1 MKNPEIL
8 FSGFFLCDFY
18 KDSYFFN
25 QDKKILFLDKID
37 FMRKVLFIFLF
48 ISIQNSF
55 AQQETDVS
63 VENDSI
69 SEKTVEF
76 TVMPYVSYNRN
87 LKAMFGVIPMLMYDM
102 NKTDTI
108 SPPSISGVAG
118 VYTTNKSYF
127 FTGFTKIYLQEDHWR
142 LSAFAVLGDY
152 NSQFYVTDAEVPGF
166 YDYATNAKIM
176 SIDAQRKIVKD
187 LFIGISLT
195 HAYYETDY
203 FNEEPPSST
212 VLNSLEISLLSD
224 KRNDIYYPTKGY
236 RAKLKLETSPEWL
249 GNDLASERII
259 ASLDHYLAMR
269 ENKDV
274 FAARLSGK
282 IGLGDVPFERQISI
296 GGKDIRGYSEGKY
309 RGNGLLALQGE
320 YRWNFSSKMGLVGF
334 GGLSTIYG
342 SENES
347 FDWDLYP
354 GAGVGY
360 RYKAFE
366 KVKFNIGL
374 DVAVGK
380 DDFGVY
386 FRIGESF

>member
-1 MKNPEIL
+1 M
-8 FSGFFLCDFY
+8 
-18 KDSYFFN
+18 
-25 QDKKILFLDKID
+25 KKILLI
-37 FMRKVLFIFLF
+37 LLCILTE
-48 ISIQNSF
+48 NSF
-55 AQQETDVS
+55 AQQEVDVS
-63 VENDSI
+63 VKKDSVSENS
-69 SEKTVEF
+69 VEF

-87 LKAMFGVIPMLMYDM
+87 LKAMFGVIPMLMYDVD
-102 NKTDTI
+102 KTDTI

-142 LSAFAVLGDY
+142 LSAFVVLGDY

-166 YDYATNAKIM
+166 YDYATKAKII
-176 SIDAQRKIVKD
+176 SVDAQRKIVND
-187 LFIGISLT
+187 LFAGISLT

-203 FNEEPPSST
+203 FNGKLPST
-212 VLNSLEISLLSD
+212 TELNSLEGSLLLD
-224 KRNDIYYPTKGY
+224 KRNDIYYPTQGY

-249 GNDLASERII
+249 GNELASDRII
-259 ASLDHYLAMR
+259 ASLDHYLSMR

-274 FAARLSGK
+274 LAARLSGK
-282 IGLGDVPFERQISI
+282 IGLGEVPFERQISI
-296 GGKDIRGYSEGKY
+296 GGKDIRGYSEGKF

-334 GGLSTIYG
+334 GGLSTLYG

-360 RYKAFE
+360 RYKAFK